1 MADMIY
7 RPLGR
12 TGLKVSIVGYG
23 ASPLGAEFGKI
34 DPAEG
39 TRAVH
44 YAIDHGLNYFD
55 VAPYYGRTLA
65 ETRLG
70 QAMAGYR
77 EKVILATKVAR
88 MFPAIRSRAG
98 ARLRGRRVTGVMA
111 NPWDS
116 INAGRSRPMRRRSE
130 PGRPAG

>member
-7 RPLGR
+7 RQLGR

-65 ETRLG
+65 ETRL
-70 QAMAGYR
+70 AR
-77 EKVILATKVAR
+77 PWPATAT
-88 MFPAIRSRAG
+88 RSSWPPR
-98 ARLRGRRVTGVMA
+98 
-111 NPWDS
+111 W
-116 INAGRSRPMRRRSE
+116 
-130 PGRPAG
+130 PGTTSTWRPASTTRPRG